1 MFQRKT
7 QWASQARCTRRRTA
21 AGDPKRKNDIE
32 MDVYRN
38 FVELSEAEREDIDF
52 CISVVKREGSNI
64 VIVVP
69 HGGAIEPGTSEVAK
83 EVANNDLSLA
93 IFEGIKPKGNNCL
106 HITSTNFDEP
116 RCVELVQAS
125 DTVVAI
131 HGERSDELSVFLGG
145 SDDELCLQ
153 LKAVLKRY
161 GFTVK
166 THGNPDLHGL
176 AAENICN
183 RGRHGVG
190 VQLELSSGLRQT
202 FFQSLTD
209 KGRKKPT
216 DELVRFA
223 AAVREALH
231 TAGRL

>member
-1 MFQRKT
+1 
-7 QWASQARCTRRRTA
+7 
-21 AGDPKRKNDIE
+21 
-32 MDVYRN
+32 MDMYRN
-38 FVELSEAEREDIDF
+38 FAELGETEIEDIDF
-52 CISVVKREGSNI
+52 RIFAVKREGSST
-64 VIVVP
+64 VIVAP

-83 EVANNDLSLA
+83 VVANNDLSLA
-93 IFEGIKPKGNNCL
+93 TFEGIKPENNKRL

-116 RCVELVQAS
+116 RCVELVQES

-131 HGERSDELSVFLGG
+131 HGEASSELFVFLGG
-145 SDDELCLQ
+145 RDDELGVQ
-153 LKAVLKRY
+153 LKAALERY
-161 GFTVK
+161 GYAVK
-166 THGNPDLHGL
+166 IHGNPDLHGL

-190 VQLELSSGLRQT
+190 VQLELSSGLRRT

-209 KGRKKPT
+209 KGRKKHT

-223 AAVREALH
+223 AAVREGIH

>member
-1 MFQRKT
+1 VT
-7 QWASQARCTRRRTA
+7 LNES
-21 AGDPKRKNDIE
+21 DIE

-38 FVELSEAEREDIDF
+38 FAELSKKEKEDIDF
-52 CISVVKREGSNI
+52 RIYTVKQEGSST
-64 VIVVP
+64 VIVAP

-93 IFEGIKPKGNNCL
+93 IFEGIKPKNNKRL

-116 RCVELVQAS
+116 RCVELVQKS
-125 DTVVAI
+125 NTVVAI
-131 HGERSDELSVFLGG
+131 HGEGSSELSVFLGG
-145 SDDELCLQ
+145 RDEKLSAK
-153 LKAVLKRY
+153 LKEALEGY

-166 THGNPDLHGL
+166 THENSDLHGL
-176 AAENICN
+176 NEVNICN

-209 KGRKKPT
+209 KGREKPT
-216 DELVRFA
+216 DELARFA
-223 AAVREALH
+223 AALREGLH
-231 TAGRL
+231 AAGRL